1 VSFLSQYGHIALISA
16 VLGLIALGFG
26 FNFVLPGLR
35 LGRQHQA
42 AITALQNLKPDIG
55 SQVTDLERIAQ
66 EVMGNDRL
74 LHCWK
79 EFTETL
85 HPQTRT
91 NEFGQEEVV
100 RWRATAMAESFFTEQ
115 ALVDTPLKAE
125 FYKHLPGILTGIG
138 IIGTFSGLIL
148 GLIDFEVSTDADQ
161 VRRSLA
167 SLIQNV
173 GHAFIVS
180 ASAIALAM
188 FFIWIEKSVVTRRY
202 REVETLCSLIDSLF
216 DAGAGEEYLARLVQA
231 SETSATQAA
240 QIKDSLVTDLKE
252 VLSELT
258 RQQIEAAAH
267 NNQHLSETLVQTF
280 SDSLKDP
287 INRISQAVE
296 RVSGNQGDAVSQ
308 LLTDVLSSFSS
319 QMQDMFGGQM
329 KGMNEALQQ
338 TALTIQGAAGKFDE
352 LAANLQSAG
361 RGAADAMAERLE
373 QVIHT
378 AEARQEAMN
387 TRMSEFAEEIRS
399 AVKSSQSETS
409 ERMQNLLAE
418 MGEKV
423 AAVVAQLDAQSRNA
437 AEGQQ
442 AQQIRLGEQLSG
454 MIGSLQEQGKQAAE
468 THAAQQAEFA
478 MQTEATVTQMA
489 AQVGELSGAV
499 RAASEEMRGAI
510 SQLANT
516 TRDSLERMNKGA
528 DTLQVASVTF
538 SRTVDGL
545 SDVSDR
551 ISGSTNKLSLAAST
565 LNGVTQASMQ
575 VINDY
580 RVTRDTFATIVEN
593 LKSTVENARKEAS
606 LTSQLVSSLGS
617 AASTLSAAQKDAEE
631 YLQGVT
637 EVLAQAHKAFAESV
651 ERTLRKGNA
660 DFHKELA
667 DAVSLLRG
675 AIQDLGDTLDA
686 VVTRR

>member
-1 VSFLSQYGHIALISA
+1 MSVLSQYGHIALISA
-16 VLGLIALGFG
+16 VLGLIALGFIV
-26 FNFVLPGLR
+26 NFVLPGLR

-42 AITALQNLKPDIG
+42 AITALRNLKPDIG
-55 SQVTDLERIAQ
+55 TRVTDLERIAAA
-66 EVMGNDRL
+66 MGNDRL

-85 HPQTRT
+85 HPQTRI
-91 NEFGQEEVV
+91 NEFGREEVV

-188 FFIWIEKSVVTRRY
+188 LFIWIEKSVVTRRY

-240 QIKDSLVTDLKE
+240 QIKDSLLTDLKE

-280 SDSLKDP
+280 SDSLKEP

-352 LAANLQSAG
+352 LAANLQNAG

-387 TRMSEFAEEIRS
+387 ARMSEFAEEIRS

-409 ERMQNLLAE
+409 ERMQSLLAE

-437 AEGQQ
+437 AEGHE
-442 AQQIRLGEQLSG
+442 ARLSSLGEQLAG
-454 MIGSLQEQGKQAAE
+454 MIGLLQEQGKQAAE
-468 THAAQQAEFA
+468 THAVQQAEFA
-478 MQTEATVTQMA
+478 MQTEATVTKMGTQI
-489 AQVGELSGAV
+489 GELSGAV
-499 RAASEEMRGAI
+499 RAASQEMRGAI
-510 SQLANT
+510 AQLAGT
-516 TRDSLERMNKGA
+516 TRASLERMNQGA

-551 ISGSTNKLSLAAST
+551 ISGSTNKLNLAASA

-593 LKSTVENARKEAS
+593 LKSTVENARREAS
-606 LTSQLVSSLGS
+606 LTSELVSSLGS
-617 AASTLSAAQKDAEE
+617 AATRLSAAQKDAEE
-631 YLQGVT
+631 YLEGVT
-637 EVLAQAHKAFAESV
+637 DVLAEAHKAFADSV

-667 DAVSLLRG
+667 DAVNLLKG

>member
-1 VSFLSQYGHIALISA
+1 MSFLSQYGHIALISA
-16 VLGLIALGFG
+16 VLGLIALAFG

-42 AITALQNLKPDIG
+42 AITALRNLEPDIG
-55 SQVTDLERIAQ
+55 TRVTDLERISA
-66 EVMGNDRL
+66 VMGNDRL

-91 NEFGQEEVV
+91 NELGQEEVV

-161 VRRSLA
+161 VRQSLA

-188 FFIWIEKSVVTRRY
+188 LFIWIEKSVVTRRY
-202 REVETLCSLIDSLF
+202 RGVETLCSLIDSLF

-296 RVSGNQGDAVSQ
+296 RVSGNQGDAVNQ

-352 LAANLQSAG
+352 LAANLQNAG

-373 QVIHT
+373 QVIQT

-387 TRMSEFAEEIRS
+387 TRMSEFADEIRS
-399 AVKSSQSETS
+399 AVKSAQSETS

-423 AAVVAQLDAQSRNA
+423 AAVVTQLDAQSRNA
-437 AEGQQ
+437 AEGHET
-442 AQQIRLGEQLSG
+442 RLSSLGEQLAG

-468 THAAQQAEFA
+468 THAVQQAEFA
-478 MQTEATVTQMA
+478 MQTEATVTKMA
-489 AQVGELSGAV
+489 TQVGELSGAV
-499 RAASEEMRGAI
+499 RAASQEMRGAI
-510 SQLANT
+510 AQLADT
-516 TRDSLERMNKGA
+516 TRASLERMNQGA

-551 ISGSTNKLSLAAST
+551 ISGSTNKLNLAASA

-580 RVTRDTFATIVEN
+580 RVTRDTFAAIVQN
-593 LKSTVENARKEAS
+593 LKSTVENARREAS
-606 LTSQLVSSLGS
+606 LTSELVDSMGS
-617 AASTLSAAQKDAEE
+617 AATRLSAAQRDAEE

-637 EVLAQAHKAFAESV
+637 EVLAQAHKAFADNV

-675 AIQDLGDTLDA
+675 AIQDLGDTLDSA

>member
-1 VSFLSQYGHIALISA
+1 VSLLPQYWHIALIST
-16 VLGLIALGFG
+16 VLGLIALGFV
-26 FNFVLPGLR
+26 FNFILPGLK
-35 LGRQHQA
+35 LGRQQKA
-42 AITALQNLKPDIG
+42 AIATLRGLKPEIG
-55 SQVTDLERIAQ
+55 THLTDLDRIAQ
-66 EVMGNDRL
+66 EAMGNERL
-74 LHCWK
+74 LHCWN
-79 EFTETL
+79 EYTETL

-91 NEFGQEEVV
+91 NEVGQEDVV
-100 RWRATAMAESFFTEQ
+100 RWRATAMAESFFTEH
-115 ALVDTPLKAE
+115 ALVDTPLKTE

-167 SLIQNV
+167 GLIQNV

-188 FFIWIEKSVVTRRY
+188 LFIWIEKSVVTRRY
-202 REVETLCSLIDSLF
+202 REVETLCSLIDSQF

-280 SDSLKDP
+280 SDSLKEP
-287 INRISQAVE
+287 IERISQAVE

-352 LAANLQSAG
+352 LAANLQNAG

-373 QVIHT
+373 QVIQT

-387 TRMSEFAEEIRS
+387 ARMGEFAEEIRS
-399 AVKSSQSETS
+399 VVNSSQSETS
-409 ERMQNLLAE
+409 ERMQSLLAE

-423 AAVVAQLDAQSRNA
+423 AAVVAQLDTQSRNA

-442 AQQIRLGEQLSG
+442 AQQIRLGEELAG
-454 MIGSLQEQGKQAAE
+454 MIGALQEQGKQAAE
-468 THAAQQAEFA
+468 THATQQAEFA
-478 MQTEATVTQMA
+478 MHTEATVTQMA
-489 AQVGELSGAV
+489 AQVGELSSAV
-499 RAASEEMRGAI
+499 RAASQEMRGATA
-510 SQLANT
+510 QLADT

-528 DTLQVASVTF
+528 DTLQVAVGSF

-551 ISGSTNKLSLAAST
+551 ISGSTNKLNLAANA
-565 LNGVTQASMQ
+565 LNGATQASMQ

-593 LKSTVENARKEAS
+593 LKSTIENASKEAS
-606 LTSQLVSSLGS
+606 LTSELVNRLSS
-617 AASTLSAAQKDAEE
+617 AASMLSAAQKDAEE

-637 EVLAQAHKAFAESV
+637 EVLAEAHEAFAESV
-651 ERTLRKGNA
+651 EKTLRKGNA

-667 DAVSLLRG
+667 EAVNLLKG
-675 AIQDLGDTLDA
+675 AIQDLGDTLDSA
-686 VVTRR
+686 ATRR